1 MIVYILIIAH
11 LLADFTF
18 QSTRLAKNK
27 AKQFKYLVIH
37 SLIYAI
43 VLAVPMFLF
52 VGLKRGIFLYL
63 CIVVSHFFIDT
74 IRQWI
79 EKKVLGRGFR
89 FFLFI
94 FDQILHILIII
105 FVTHLLKLDMKTN
118 AIFAYCQTWIYFEV
132 LILYA
137 LTFTIIWEPTAVF
150 VKKLFMYILDE
161 HGDKEEEED
170 PKIGRMIGKLERLI
184 ISILILCNQIG
195 AIGFVLTAKS
205 IARYKQLEDKAF
217 AEKYLVGTL
226 ASTVISF
233 VVAMFLKSII

>member
-18 QSTRLAKNK
+18 QSARLAENK
-27 AKQFKYLVIH
+27 SKQCRYLAMH
-37 SLIYAI
+37 ALIYAI
-43 VLAVPMFLF
+43 VLAIPIVLF
-52 VGLKRGIFLYL
+52 IGLEKGIIPYMY
-63 CIVVSHFFIDT
+63 IVVSHFLIDM

-79 EKKVLGRGFR
+79 EKKVFGKGFR

-105 FVTHLLKLDMKTN
+105 LAVYLLRLDMKTN
-118 AIFAYCQTWIYFEV
+118 AVFAYCQNWRYFNS
-132 LILYA
+132 LILYV
-137 LTFTIIWEPTAVF
+137 LTFVIIWDPTAVF
-150 VKKLFMYILDE
+150 IKKLFIYILDE
-161 HGDKEEEED
+161 HDNKGEEED
-170 PKIGRMIGKLERLI
+170 LKIGRMIGKLERLI
-184 ISILILCNQIG
+184 ISILVLCNQVG

-226 ASTVISF
+226 TSAVISF
-233 VVAMFLKSII
+233 AIAMLLKNMV